1 MKSTSLGRWLN
12 RLTTRPVLQMCWL
25 LITASL
31 LFPVNPASAAD
42 FGEHS
47 PTVEQLIEALNSTGA
62 PANDSSE
69 LRTRG
74 IKIVALDHRA
84 TAPARSQSSSAIAG
98 GRASMVIQFA
108 LNSDRILRASAD
120 SLNNLATALNS
131 DTLKNQAFEVIGH
144 TDSSGSTA
152 YNVKLSRRRALSVAE
167 FLSVVGVDSSRA
179 TASGRGPTELLS
191 GIAPDSARQRRVEI
205 RIIR

>member
-1 MKSTSLGRWLN
+1 MNSISLRQRANRPSTN
-12 RLTTRPVLQMCWL
+12 PVLQLCCFVF
-25 LITASL
+25 TACL
-31 LFPVNPASAAD
+31 LFPCSPASATD
-42 FGEHS
+42 FGEQS
-47 PTVEQLIEALNSTGA
+47 PSVEQLIEALNSTGA
-62 PANDSSE
+62 QASSASD

-74 IKIVALDHRA
+74 IKIVALDHRVA
-84 TAPARSQSSSAIAG
+84 TPARSEPSSASAG

-108 LNSDRILRASAD
+108 LNSDRILRSSAD
-120 SLNNLATALNS
+120 SLNNLAIALNS

-167 FLSVVGVDSSRA
+167 FLSVIGVDSSRS
-179 TASGRGPTELLS
+179 TASGRGPKELLS

>member
-1 MKSTSLGRWLN
+1 MKSTSFCCFLF
-12 RLTTRPVLQMCWL
+12 
-25 LITASL
+25 TACL
-31 LFPVNPASAAD
+31 LFPGSPASAAD
-42 FGEHS
+42 FGEQS
-47 PTVEQLIEALNSTGA
+47 PSVEQLIEALNSTGTQA
-62 PANDSSE
+62 SSASD

-74 IKIVALDHRA
+74 IKIVALDRRVS
-84 TAPARSQSSSAIAG
+84 APARSESSSAPAG

-108 LNSDRILRASAD
+108 LNSDRILRSSAD

-179 TASGRGPTELLS
+179 TASGRGPKELLS